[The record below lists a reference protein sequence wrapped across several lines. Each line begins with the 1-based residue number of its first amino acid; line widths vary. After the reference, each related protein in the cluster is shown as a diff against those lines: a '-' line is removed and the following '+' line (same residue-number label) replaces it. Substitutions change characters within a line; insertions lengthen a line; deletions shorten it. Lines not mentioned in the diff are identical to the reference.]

1 MENMEIP
8 HKNAGAWNQTH
19 DLCNV
24 RHTMLTNCLP
34 SHITFFSFF
43 FSLSKWRL
51 FLWPNQINTV
61 EFTNSLTSNGSTTN
75 LKKNQSIHWKCRLLL
90 ENKLCAALK
99 LLIYVNIDVVSS
111 IGVIVFKLSKHLIVG
126 VNISASMYLMICPS
140 YDGLFFWN
148 RMLHNFPA
156 RPPTC
161 ISMPYLSLYKI
172 YSDHEN
178 VAGNN
183 AGN

>member
-1 MENMEIP
+1 MEIVFMAQSD
-8 HKNAGAWNQTH
+8 KYGGIYKQFNKQRKYN
-19 DLCNV
+19 
-24 RHTMLTNCLP
+24 
-34 SHITFFSFF
+34 TF
-43 FSLSKWRL
+43 L
-51 FLWPNQINTV
+51 
-61 EFTNSLTSNGSTTN
+61 
-75 LKKNQSIHWKCRLLL
+75 KNQYIHWKCRLLL

-111 IGVIVFKLSKHLIVG
+111 MRVIVFKLSKHLIVG

-140 YDGLFFWN
+140 YDGLFFLN